1 MKTSNVRVV
10 TVVAVIMLAGH
21 ARAQMVV
28 ADTFTGASSVLQ
40 WRPMAGACLTAGNG
54 TGTIPAC
61 KGLPYYQGKELV
73 GGMGGRLPD
82 VGESR
87 TMLLVRFCFFVLR
100 PPLS

>member
-61 KGLPYYQGKELV
+61 KGLPYYQGKDPEYDWYKDADHDGV
-73 GGMGGRLPD
+73 VCER
-82 VGESR
+82 
-87 TMLLVRFCFFVLR
+87 
-100 PPLS
+100 